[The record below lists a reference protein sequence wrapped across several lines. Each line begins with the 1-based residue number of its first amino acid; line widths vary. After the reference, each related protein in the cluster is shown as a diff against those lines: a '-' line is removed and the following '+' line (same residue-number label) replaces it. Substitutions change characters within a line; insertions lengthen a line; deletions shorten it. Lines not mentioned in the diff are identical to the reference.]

1 MHKNFFNPYKHKK
14 KWGRGFKKASNF
26 VFTSSSDMVKKKDF
40 DWKRRKQNP
49 FWHDTEDVDWKK
61 RIEIGIFVSA
71 LITILLLAIYH
82 PFFHIKKIEISG
94 LQRITKT
101 EVEDSVF
108 GVIDYHRWLILPGKS
123 YFIVN
128 LDEIRDILKE
138 RFPIESIIVKKTFP
152 NIINI
157 NIEEKISTIIYDNGY
172 NYSYIGTDGN
182 VVEILRKVGDD
193 EWNEKTKITT
203 STDESGEIKTH
214 TEVIEKSHIPQVR
227 DIVSEMGD
235 YPIIFDKCEK
245 TVEINTKVLDSN
257 TVFGIINW
265 FNLINKRTD
274 IPFGYMIIENE
285 IGDGIIKTREGWEI
299 RVKLSQQDIE
309 KQLTELKYILKE
321 KLDRNNLNYI
331 DLRYL
336 GKVYWQ

>member
-1 MHKNFFNPYKHKK
+1 MRKNIFNHHKLKR
-14 KWGRGFKKASNF
+14 KWGRGFKKASDF
-26 VFTSSSDMVKKKDF
+26 VFASSQDDIVKKKDF

-61 RIEIGIFVSA
+61 RIEIGIFISA
-71 LITILLLAIYH
+71 FITMLFLAIYH

-101 EVEDSVF
+101 EVENSVF

-123 YFIVN
+123 YFTIN
-128 LDEIRDILKE
+128 LDEVRDILKE
-138 RFPIESIIVKKTFP
+138 KFPIESIIVKKTFP

-157 NIEEKISTIIYDNGY
+157 SIEEKISTIIYDNGQ
-172 NYSYIGTDGN
+172 NYSYIGTDGK

-193 EWNEKTKITT
+193 EWNEKTKVTT
-203 STDESGEIKTH
+203 STNEAGEIETH
-214 TEVIEKSHIPQVR
+214 TEVIERTHTPPVR
-227 DIVSEMGD
+227 DIVGEMGD
-235 YPIIFDKCEK
+235 YPIIFDKRAK
-245 TVEINTKVLDSN
+245 TAEINTQVLDSI
-257 TVFGIINW
+257 TVFGIIDW

-285 IGDGIIKTREGWEI
+285 IGDGTIKTREGWEI
-299 RVKLSQQDIE
+299 RVKLSEDVE
-309 KQLTELKYILKE
+309 KQFTELQYILKE
-321 KLDRNNLNYI
+321 KVDRSNLNYI